1 MLQKFDFDDILI
13 QAASVSRIRSR
24 SEISEFHANK
34 SLPIFAS
41 PMDTVVSTHNLSEF
55 TSLNINVCLPRG
67 ERAPKNN
74 NTMVFESFSLSQ
86 VEQMLKAKQELP
98 NFTLID
104 IANGH
109 MQALVD
115 ITKKLKA
122 KQPNLTLMVGNI
134 ANTET
139 FKQLSEAGAD
149 FIRVGIG
156 NGAGCLTTQNAAVG
170 YPMASLIKECF
181 DIKTKHN
188 LDAKIVADGG
198 FKDYADIIKGLA
210 LGADYIML
218 GSVLN
223 KAIESCGQSD
233 WKGIPLSD
241 TFAKFL
247 YNKGLRIHKSF
258 RGMSTKEVQKKWGAQ
273 TLKTSEGVVR
283 RRKVQYTLAGWVDN
297 LRHYLKSNM
306 SYCNAKSLDEY
317 IGKAEINFITE
328 KAQKRFA
335 K

>member
-13 QAASVSRIRSR
+13 QAAPISSIRSR
-24 SEISEFHANK
+24 SEISELDHLNN
-34 SLPIFAS
+34 LPIFAA
-41 PMDTVVSTHNLSEF
+41 PMDTVVSQANISEF
-55 TSLNINVCLPRG
+55 TSQKINVCLPRG
-67 ERAPKNN
+67 ETAPQDSP
-74 NTMVFESFSLSQ
+74 TMVFESFSLSQ
-86 VEQMLKAKQELP
+86 VEQSLLEKHTLP
-98 NFTLID
+98 DFTLID

-115 ITKKLKA
+115 ITQQI
-122 KQPNLTLMVGNI
+122 KQRQPKITLMVGNI
-134 ANTET
+134 ANADT
-139 FKQLSEAGAD
+139 FQKLSEAGAD

-170 YPMASLIKECF
+170 YPMASLIRECF
-181 DIKTKHN
+181 QAKTKSN
-188 LDAKIVADGG
+188 LKAKIVADGG

-218 GSVLN
+218 GSILN

-233 WKGIPLSD
+233 WKGIPLTD
-241 TFAKFL
+241 QFAKFL

-258 RGMSTKEVQKKWGAQ
+258 RGMSTKEVQKKWGAKV
-273 TLKTSEGVVR
+273 LKTSEGVTR
-283 RRKVQYTLAGWVDN
+283 RRPVEYTLQGWVEN

-306 SYCNAKSLDEY
+306 SYCNARTLNDY
-317 IGKAEINFITE
+317 IGQAEINFITP

>member
-13 QAASVSRIRSR
+13 QAAPISSIRSR
-24 SEISEFHANK
+24 SEISELHKDN

-41 PMDTVVSTHNLSEF
+41 PMDTVVSAENLTEF
-55 TSLNINVCLPRG
+55 TKLKMNVCLPRG
-67 ERAPKNN
+67 EKAPDHSD
-74 NTMVFESFSLSQ
+74 TMVFESFSLSQ
-86 VEQMLKAKQELP
+86 VESMLSQGHTLP
-98 NFTLID
+98 SYTLID

-115 ITKKLKA
+115 ITQQI
-122 KQPNLTLMVGNI
+122 KQRQPKITLMVGNI
-134 ANTET
+134 ANADT
-139 FKQLSEAGAD
+139 FQKLSEAGAD

-170 YPMASLIKECF
+170 YPMASLIRECF
-181 DIKTKHN
+181 QAKTKSN
-188 LDAKIVADGG
+188 LKAKIVADGG

-218 GSVLN
+218 GSILN

-233 WKGIPLSD
+233 WKGIPLTD
-241 TFAKFL
+241 QFAKFL

-258 RGMSTKEVQKKWGAQ
+258 RGMSTKEVQKKWGAKV
-273 TLKTSEGVVR
+273 LKTSEGVTR
-283 RRKVQYTLAGWVDN
+283 RRPVEYTLQGWVEN

-306 SYCNAKSLDEY
+306 SYCNARTLNDY
-317 IGKAEINFITE
+317 IGQAEINFITT

>member
-13 QAASVSRIRSR
+13 KAAPISKIRSR
-24 SEISEFHANK
+24 SEISEFHTNQT
-34 SLPIFAS
+34 LPIFAS
-41 PMDTVVSTHNLSEF
+41 PMDTVVSAQNLSEF
-55 TSLNINVCLPRG
+55 TKLNINVCLPRG
-67 ERAPKNN
+67 EKAPDKSQ
-74 NTMVFESFSLSQ
+74 TMVFESFSLTQ
-86 VEQMLKAKQELP
+86 VEQKLKENKELP

-115 ITKKLKA
+115 VTRQLKQQ
-122 KQPNLTLMVGNI
+122 QPSMSLMVGNI

-139 FKQLSEAGAD
+139 FKELSQAGAD
-149 FIRVGIG
+149 YIRVGIG

-181 DIKTKHN
+181 DIKTKHS
-188 LDAKIVADGG
+188 LSAKIVADGG

-233 WKGIPLSD
+233 WNGIALSD

-247 YNKGLRIHKSF
+247 YNRGFRIHKSF
-258 RGMSTKEVQKKWGAQ
+258 RGMSTKAVQKKWGAK
-273 TLKTSEGVVR
+273 TLKTSEGVTR
-283 RRKVQYTLAGWVDN
+283 RRPVQYTLAGWVDN

-306 SYCNAKSLDEY
+306 SYCNARSLDQY
-317 IGKAEINFITE
+317 IGQAEINFITQ